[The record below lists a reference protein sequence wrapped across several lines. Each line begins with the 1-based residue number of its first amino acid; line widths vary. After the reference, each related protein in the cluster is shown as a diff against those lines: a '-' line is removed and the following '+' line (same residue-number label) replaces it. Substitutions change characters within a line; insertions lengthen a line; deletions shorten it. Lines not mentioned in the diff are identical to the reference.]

1 MPLSS
6 ESSWLRE
13 WTHVSYIFCI
23 GRQVLYHW
31 CHMGGPLHTFSY
43 FLHWQKLRRKT
54 YGRGNRSYR
63 GDSFLANQ
71 MYANLLCGICIKTL
85 LTGSWFNRE
94 EIPFVFPPTS
104 SYMKCRHGCRCS
116 NILFV
121 LWGNLDCENL
131 RIGKKKENEENQ
143 LFSHR
148 FLYLL
153 SPYVHYL
160 HKMIFWFQKT
170 GSVCFPLVAGMGTQA
185 WSLWGSATLLL
196 L

>member
-6 ESSWLRE
+6 ESSWPRE

-31 CHMGGPLHTFSY
+31 CHVGGPLHNFSH
-43 FLHWQKLRRKT
+43 FLHWQELRRKT

-63 GDSFLANQ
+63 GHSFLANQ
-71 MYANLLCGICIKTL
+71 MYANLLCGICVKTL
-85 LTGSWFNRE
+85 LTGSWFTRE

-121 LWGNLDCENL
+121 LWGNLDCGNL
-131 RIGKKKENEENQ
+131 RIGKKKKRKWGKLTNQ
-143 LFSHR
+143 LQASHPPDLFYGR
-148 FLYLL
+148 EKL
-153 SPYVHYL
+153 SSKSHCYTV
-160 HKMIFWFQKT
+160 FR
-170 GSVCFPLVAGMGTQA
+170 SVIWR
-185 WSLWGSATLLL
+185 WSKS
-196 L
+196 